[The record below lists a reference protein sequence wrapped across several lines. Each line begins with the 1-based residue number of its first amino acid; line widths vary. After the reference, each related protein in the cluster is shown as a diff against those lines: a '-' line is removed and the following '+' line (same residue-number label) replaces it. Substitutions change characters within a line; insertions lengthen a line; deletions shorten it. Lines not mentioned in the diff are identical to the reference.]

1 MNFATLPGLRKV
13 AISHPE
19 GNFSSLMCLEE
30 HCELLQLA
38 CPFLCQEPRR
48 EGIDRCMPRLG
59 FSPICQLSLAS
70 CYHSGLFPWKRMVPL
85 SLNFVIKLTS
95 SQDQTRFLLHRPRSR
110 QEPLVCKSAGGLA
123 ARVGGSAS
131 LVSENLPYLSY
142 RLLQRYLTICK
153 YYVSLWCTLCSCLF
167 LNQNACLGGD
177 ERIQS
182 IRFALLDF
190 FFFLNM

>member
-1 MNFATLPGLRKV
+1 
-13 AISHPE
+13 
-19 GNFSSLMCLEE
+19 
-30 HCELLQLA
+30 
-38 CPFLCQEPRR
+38 
-48 EGIDRCMPRLG
+48 MPRLG

-177 ERIQS
+177 ERLKPSGWLSEVRLGGGLSSAMLPI
-182 IRFALLDF
+182 ILALLIPPAMSRCSV
-190 FFFLNM
+190 NTWC